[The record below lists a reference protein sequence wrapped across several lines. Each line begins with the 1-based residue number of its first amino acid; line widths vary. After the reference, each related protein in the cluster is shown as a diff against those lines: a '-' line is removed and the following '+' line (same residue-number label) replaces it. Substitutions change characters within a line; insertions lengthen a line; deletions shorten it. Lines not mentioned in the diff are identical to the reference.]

1 MKTIIRLTLLTLLFS
16 CSGAKKEEPLAET
29 QKITEEAKPFPEKI
43 TFPSLDGLTITAN
56 LYHKDNTAPVIVL
69 CHQARFN
76 KFEYVGIAKTL
87 WENGFNCL
95 AINQRSGGGMIEE
108 VNETFLEAKKQNK
121 PVDFLD
127 AEQDV
132 IAAVNFASTKYGK
145 KIILWGSSYSSV
157 LALYT
162 AIANDSVKAVI
173 SFSPG
178 DYFEKEKGSLTKL
191 LGTFTKPMFVTSSK
205 EESKELTALL
215 SNMKLNKDQIQ
226 FIPDS
231 AGFHGSRALWKTSEN
246 NEEYW
251 KAINVFLEKVK

>member
-1 MKTIIRLTLLTLLFS
+1 MKKLAYLTLFVALLS
-16 CSGAKKEEPLAET
+16 CSDKKTET
-29 QKITEEAKPFPEKI
+29 INAINTKTDSTLTQVPEKI

-56 LYHKDNTAPVIVL
+56 LYHKDNSAPVIVL

-87 WENGFNCL
+87 WEKGFNCL
-95 AINQRSGGGMIEE
+95 AIDQRSGGGIVEE
-108 VNETFLEAKKQNK
+108 INETNLEAKKQNK

-127 AEQDV
+127 AEQDI
-132 IAAVNFASTKYGK
+132 IAAVNFASKKYGK

-162 AIANDSVKAVI
+162 AISNDSVKGVI

-191 LGTFTKPMFVTSSK
+191 LSGFTKPMFVTSSK
-205 EESKELTALL
+205 EESKELTAML
-215 SNMKLNKDQIQ
+215 SKMKLNEDQTQ

-251 KAINVFLEKVK
+251 KAINAFLEKVK

>member
-1 MKTIIRLTLLTLLFS
+1 MKNIACLSIALAFLSCSNNKTQEVSSAIKKSDTIIV
-16 CSGAKKEEPLAET
+16 
-29 QKITEEAKPFPEKI
+29 QVPEKI
-43 TFPSLDGLTITAN
+43 AFPSLDGLPITAN
-56 LYHKDNTAPVIVL
+56 LYHKDNAAPVIVL

-87 WENGFNCL
+87 WEKGFNCL
-95 AINQRSGGGMIEE
+95 AIDQRSGGGIVEE
-108 VNETFLEAKKQNK
+108 INETNLEAKKQNK
-121 PVDFLD
+121 AVDFLD
-127 AEQDV
+127 AEQDIV
-132 IAAVNFASTKYGK
+132 AAVNFASKKYGK

-162 AIANDSVKAVI
+162 AIDNDSVKAVI

-178 DYFEKEKGSLTKL
+178 DYFEKEKGSLAKFL
-191 LGTFTKPMFVTSSK
+191 KTFTKPMFVTSSK
-205 EESKELTALL
+205 EEAKELTAML
-215 SNMKLNKDQIQ
+215 SEMKMNENQTQ

-251 KAINVFLEKVK
+251 KAINTFLEKVK

>member
-1 MKTIIRLTLLTLLFS
+1 MKNIIRLTLVSLLFS
-16 CSGAKKEEPLAET
+16 CSDPKKEEPVSEP
-29 QKITEEAKPFPEKI
+29 QKIAEEAKPFPEKI
-43 TFPSLDGLTITAN
+43 TFPSLDGVTITAN

-87 WENGFNCL
+87 WEKGFNCL
-95 AINQRSGGGMIEE
+95 AIDQRSGGGIVEE
-108 VNETFLEAKKQNK
+108 INETNLEAKKQNK

-127 AEQDV
+127 AEQDIV
-132 IAAVNFASTKYGK
+132 AAVNFASKKYGK

-191 LGTFTKPMFVTSSK
+191 LGSFTKPMFVTSSK
-205 EESKELTALL
+205 EESKELTAML
-215 SNMKLNKDQIQ
+215 SKMKLNESQTQ
-226 FIPDS
+226 FTPDS

-251 KAINVFLEKVK
+251 KAINAFLDKVK